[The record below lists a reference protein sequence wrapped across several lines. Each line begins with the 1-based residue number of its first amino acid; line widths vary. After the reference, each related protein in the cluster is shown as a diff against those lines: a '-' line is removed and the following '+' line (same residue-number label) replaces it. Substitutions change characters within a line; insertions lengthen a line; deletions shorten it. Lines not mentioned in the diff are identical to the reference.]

1 MFYFSRLVSDLL
13 CPDEYVV
20 ILCYSH
26 MYLIH
31 QRQSDVVS
39 CKYAACIDLVM
50 KRMVPR
56 GWKTDVLAK
65 NRVITKV
72 NSSF

>member
-1 MFYFSRLVSDLL
+1 MLYNQQKMMFYFSRLVSDLL

-56 GWKTDVLAK
+56 GEKQMFWQ
-65 NRVITKV
+65 RIE
-72 NSSF
+72 